1 MKMST
6 VWLIEQ
12 SKADFMA
19 ENAFLIG
26 EGMADS
32 YCGGNKFLLSII
44 GKSNLVIC
52 QAQNHNVL

>member
-44 GKSNLVIC
+44 GKRRKNVEIC
-52 QAQNHNVL
+52 IIWR